1 MQRIHPRVLGDR
13 CSAHPSPSCCGYL
26 SGLPHF
32 ILVMKLSSDAARL
45 GRKGAAMTYL
55 VIAIWV
61 FAVLVVRSAVQD
73 MAGADIE
80 T

>member
-1 MQRIHPRVLGDR
+1 
-13 CSAHPSPSCCGYL
+13 
-26 SGLPHF
+26 
-32 ILVMKLSSDAARL
+32 MKPSSDAARL

-55 VIAIWV
+55 VIAIGV

-73 MAGADIE
+73 MADADIE